1 MENELQLFSNSDL
14 GQVRVV
20 LDENNEPWFVAKDV
34 AQSLGYRWNDNSCV
48 RHIPNEWKDVK
59 TILTPQGKQGMMTL
73 SKQGIYLFFLSQS
86 DKLKALP
93 FHKWVADEIIPK
105 IRKVIDKEVDF

>member
-20 LDENNEPWFVAKDV
+20 IDENNEPWFVAKDV
-34 AQSLGYRWNDNSCV
+34 AQSLGHRWNDNSGV

-73 SKQGIYLFFLSQS
+73 SKEGIYLFFLGQS
-86 DKLKALP
+86 DDPEAIS
-93 FHKWVADEIIPK
+93 FHEWITNEIIPK
-105 IRKVIDKEVDF
+105 IQKVIDREVDL